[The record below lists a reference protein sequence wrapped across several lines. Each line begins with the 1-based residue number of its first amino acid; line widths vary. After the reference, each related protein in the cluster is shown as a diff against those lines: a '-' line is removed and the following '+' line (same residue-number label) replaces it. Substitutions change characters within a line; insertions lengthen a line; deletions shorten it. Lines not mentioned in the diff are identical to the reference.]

1 MEAMKKLALIFI
13 VVNVALVA
21 TTEGGEFSKHWIS
34 KLMTAFARMDTD
46 GDGQMGR
53 NDFVQQANRFCEV
66 GKLEG
71 QGCDEAKDLFIN
83 EIWMKY
89 FKPPNSAFSTTVD
102 FISNLKKAGKDNI
115 EASAVIVYGHYFD
128 NTDRDKNGLLDLNE
142 FKSYLYIWGINKEF
156 AQATF
161 DAIDTSGDGFLSREE
176 LVAAG
181 INFSIGENPDKASD
195 TLYGPLVI

>member
-1 MEAMKKLALIFI
+1 MEAMKKLAHILI

-21 TTEGGEFSKHWIS
+21 TTEGGEYSKHWLA

-46 GDGQMGR
+46 GDGQMAR
-53 NDFVQQANRFCEV
+53 PDFEHQANRYCEV
-66 GKLEG
+66 GKLVG

-89 FKPPNSAFSTTVD
+89 FKPPNSEFSTTVD

-115 EASAVIVYGHYFD
+115 KASAEIVYGHYFD
-128 NTDRDKNGLLDLNE
+128 NTDKDKNGLLDLDE
-142 FKSYLYIWGINKEF
+142 FKSYFYIWGINKEF
-156 AQATF
+156 AKDTYT
-161 DAIDTSGDGFLSREE
+161 AIDTSGDGFLDKTEF
-176 LVAAG
+176 VTAG
-181 INFSIGENPDKASD
+181 CNFSIGDNKDKASD